1 MRTRGSLSALIEGR
15 PSSPDGRSERVRLAT
30 RPILEEALEAGT
42 RDALGRDRHERG
54 AEEGRGHRNGHR
66 TGRLKTA
73 EGAIV
78 FGTPQIAGRDEPF
91 RSGIRGHAGGR
102 TEALEALAVEM
113 PARGLSVPRRRGRLV
128 RRRRAAALVA
138 HGGLRAGRAVLEG
151 PTRDFATR
159 GLGRARGR
167 PPLRLW
173 HRPARIRPGRRR
185 EPVMAARGFTAR
197 GRRVL
202 PHRMAGS
209 KEGEAR
215 ARHRFE
221 RRAERDRRRVRPGH
235 ARPRARGPAAGRLRR
250 RTGRHRGDRD
260 PGSGSGA
267 GSASRA
273 RPAGAAS
280 RQRMRNLA
288 AKGPENV
295 RPEVKAR
302 IRAARSGRRAA
313 PSRATS
319 PGAWP
324 RTSRGSRPRPWP
336 ASGTTPDQVRGRPSR
351 RASRTCGRPSP
362 TAARSGPRTCSSAGS
377 SRSVAG

>member
-15 PSSPDGRSERVRLAT
+15 LWSPDGRSERVRLAT
-30 RPILEEALEAGT
+30 RLILEEALEAGT

-66 TGRLKTA
+66 TGRLRTA
-73 EGAIV
+73 EGRDRVRHAADRR
-78 FGTPQIAGRDEPF
+78 AGRALPLRDP
-91 RSGIRGHAGGR
+91 RPCRGPHRGARGAGGGD
-102 TEALEALAVEM
+102 AGPGPVGA
-113 PARGLSVPRRRGRLV
+113 RRRGRLA
-128 RRRRAAALVA
+128 RRRRAAALVG

-173 HRPARIRPGRRR
+173 HRPARIRPGQRR
-185 EPVMAARGFTAR
+185 EPVMAAWGFTAT
-197 GRRVL
+197 GQRVL
-202 PHRMAGS
+202 PHRMASS

-215 ARHRFE
+215 ARHRFK

-235 ARPRARGPAAGRLRR
+235 ARPRSRGPAAGRLRR
-250 RTGRHRGDRD
+250 RPGRHRGDRD

-280 RQRMRNLA
+280 RDRMRNLA
-288 AKGPENV
+288 AKGPEDV
-295 RPEVKAR
+295 WPEVKAR
-302 IRAARSGRRAA
+302 IRAA
-313 PSRATS
+313 
-319 PGAWP
+319 
-324 RTSRGSRPRPWP
+324 
-336 ASGTTPDQVRGRPSR
+336 
-351 RASRTCGRPSP
+351 
-362 TAARSGPRTCSSAGS
+362 
-377 SRSVAG
+377 